1 MHFFFHLY
9 FHRINKFA
17 TSHHLNHENFH
28 IEPHFSRK
36 EFVELYIDFILN
48 KSVETQF
55 DAFYSGFM
63 KVCGGPIMELFR
75 APELMGLI
83 IGNENYDWDAFEQS
97 TQYKS
102 GYTSG
107 DPTVCSVNSKFFS
120 PLYFVDNLFVLS
132 LLLLLHTQIRL
143 FWEVFHELPLEDKKK
158 FLLFLTGSDR
168 IAIGTKALQVCSSP
182 NFFFPY
188 ANYPIDFV

>member
-1 MHFFFHLY
+1 MIFSFFTLEIRWSIVAHGISYQNSFC
-9 FHRINKFA
+9 
-17 TSHHLNHENFH
+17 
-28 IEPHFSRK
+28 RK

-55 DAFYSGFM
+55 EAFYAGFM

-97 TQYKS
+97 AQYKS

-107 DPTVCSVNSKFFS
+107 DPTVDSLNSQTLFFLSFCGFYLFFS
-120 PLYFVDNLFVLS
+120 FIGIK
-132 LLLLLHTQIRL
+132 QIRL
-143 FWEVFHELPLEDKKK
+143 FWEVFHELSLEEKKN

-168 IAIGTKALQVCSSP
+168 IAIGTKALQVC
-182 NFFFPY
+182 
-188 ANYPIDFV
+188 